1 MKYLLVL
8 CLIFLVACAQQYA
21 PQARAQQAPPQYV
34 PPAPEP
40 VSQGS
45 PEKAVAGLGA
55 SQFTI
60 HPYLVGNK
68 DAASVRPGT
77 PLVGKLMLKKALPG
91 SPPITGDVTIFITA
105 VYPTGDYEL
114 FGTDDIPNILPSNV
128 LRFDHG
134 PDVQAW
140 TNDKFVANADINT
153 QIRYIVFVK
162 YHNDARYLQH
172 TINVR

>member
-1 MKYLLVL
+1 MKYLSVL
-8 CLIFLVACAQQYA
+8 CLIFLVACAQQSAPAAQPQYA
-21 PQARAQQAPPQYV
+21 PPAQQYV
-34 PPAPEP
+34 PPPSEP
-40 VSQGS
+40 QTQ
-45 PEKAVAGLGA
+45 KAVAGLGA

-60 HPYLVGNK
+60 HPYLVGNR

-77 PLVGKLMLKKALPG
+77 PLVGKLLLNKKLPG
-91 SPPITGDVTIFITA
+91 GPPITGDVTIFITV